1 MGLPMNERGVVIQR
15 QSSVQTFSERS
26 ALSGDRLINGAITLP
41 VPDQPGVFYRVSGT
55 EYRQMT
61 SEQREQVY
69 REVIAWASEHFPLPT
84 LSTRTRKLEQHAA
97 ELPPSNEGGVD
108 A

>member
-15 QSSVQTFSERS
+15 QSNVQTFSERS
-26 ALSGDRLINGAITLP
+26 ALSGDRLVNGALTLP

-61 SEQREQVY
+61 PEQRETVL
-69 REVIAWASEHFPLPT
+69 RDVTAWAQEHFPLPS
-84 LSTRTRKLEQHAA
+84 LGVRTRKLEHPAA
-97 ELPPSNEGGVD
+97 DLPPSNEGGVD